1 LPGAFCGE
9 RVARIGTLL
18 KGWKGVRREVS
29 VAARS
34 GSLPDECARRGG
46 DTGLD
51 WTRLVFD
58 LIDMRSFSNLWY
70 WIALAVTWSSASH
83 WVLGVPW
90 DMALRARRLGGE
102 AERDFEDVVRANV
115 NRLLNLADLA
125 GVALM
130 AVGSFGLATLAMLGF
145 LYGIEFCQAVFLLA
159 LPLAV
164 VGLLSVRT
172 ARRIRVSGE
181 SGDALRGRMARHRIA
196 IQAIG
201 MLSIFVTAFWGM
213 LQNFNISILG

>member
-1 LPGAFCGE
+1 
-9 RVARIGTLL
+9 
-18 KGWKGVRREVS
+18 
-29 VAARS
+29 
-34 GSLPDECARRGG
+34 
-46 DTGLD
+46 
-51 WTRLVFD
+51 
-58 LIDMRSFSNLWY
+58 MRSFSNLWY

-90 DMALRARRLGGE
+90 DMALRARRMGGE

-130 AVGSFGLATLAMLGF
+130 AFGTFGLASLLILGF
-145 LYGIEFCQAVFLLA
+145 WYGIEFCQAVVLLA
-159 LPLAV
+159 LPLAL
-164 VGLLSVRT
+164 VGLLSVRA
-172 ARRIRVSGE
+172 ARRIRAMGE
-181 SGDALRGRMARHRIA
+181 TGDVLRRRLARHRIA

-213 LQNFNISILG
+213 LQNFNISILSP